1 MGLFDGW
8 QFDPSTY
15 GQGGLLGQLANMTQL
30 AQAPA
35 ASQAGASIFPQPTPD
50 YGQTANVVGSLGQM
64 AVPTFG
70 QADQTALP
78 QNAQPAQYQPPQP
91 QPGIGDRLLAGLQGF
106 GEGGRSG
113 GLIGAFAGS
122 ARGLSEGSAPQNQT
136 EQALVAKGLDRAIAK
151 QVARDP
157 AAMRALLPTLLGNT
171 GQTDDIKEYTFAK
184 REDPSLTFEK
194 FMARKKSVS
203 GEYGMTPIWGTG
215 PDGKPAVLQLGKSGD
230 AKQSVLPQGFSLA
243 RDPIK
248 VEGPTGTTILDPQTR
263 QQVGFIPKDIT
274 AAKIAEAKGEAQGAA
289 QVALPQVLAN
299 AEQTLATIQSIKTDP
314 YRERGTGASSLFN
327 FVPGTGGYDF
337 AQKVEQLKGKT
348 FLEAFQ
354 SLKGGGAITEM
365 EGRKAE
371 NAIARLSVAQ
381 SEGAFMEALNELE
394 TVVKSGIERSKQK
407 AGMTGAN
414 ASPQSSSAPAATG
427 YKVIQVR

>member
-8 QFDPSTY
+8 QFDPATFAP
-15 GQGGLLGQLANMTQL
+15 QGGLLGQLAQWQQL
-30 AQAPA
+30 AQAPT
-35 ASQAGASIFPQPTPD
+35 ASKAGPSGLVPD
-50 YGQTANVVGSLGQM
+50 YGQTANVVGSLGPY

-70 QADQTALP
+70 QADQAALP
-78 QNAQPAQYQPPQP
+78 QNAQPAQYQQQQEPSFL
-91 QPGIGDRLLAGLQGF
+91 DRLSA
-106 GEGGRSG
+106 
-113 GLIGAFAGS
+113 AGS
-122 ARGLSEGSAPQNQT
+122 SFVNSQGLGLVPAISGFATGKPVENQT
-136 EQALVAKGLDRAIAK
+136 VKALVAKGLDPALAET
-151 QVARDP
+151 VARDP
-157 AAMRALLPTLLGNT
+157 ASLRALLPTLMGN
-171 GQTDDIKEYTFAK
+171 GGLTDDIKEYTFAK

-299 AEQTLATIQSIKTDP
+299 AEQTLATIKSIKDDP

-381 SEGAFMEALNELE
+381 SEGAFLEALNELE
-394 TVVKSGIERSKQK
+394 AVVKAGIERSKQK
-407 AGMTGAN
+407 AGIT
-414 ASPQSSSAPAATG
+414 SAPSATSRAPDPLG
-427 YKVIQVR
+427 IR

>member
-230 AKQSVLPQGFSLA
+230 AKQSILPQGFSLA

-263 QQVGFIPKDIT
+263 QPVGFIPKDVAGAAT
-274 AAKIAEAKGEAQGAA
+274 AEKVGEARGTA
-289 QVALPQVLAN
+289 QVQLPSVLAKSQQSVDLIDEMLKHPGRETATGMSRWLDPRN
-299 AEQTLATIQSIKTDP
+299 YLAGTDAANFVSRAEQLQG
-314 YRERGTGASSLFN
+314 R
-327 FVPGTGGYDF
+327 
-337 AQKVEQLKGKT
+337 T
-348 FLEAFQ
+348 FLEAFE
-354 SLKGGGAITEM
+354 SLKGGGAITEI
-365 EGRKAE
+365 EGKKAE
-371 NAIARLSVAQ
+371 SAIARLNRSQ
-381 SEGAFMEALNELE
+381 SDEEYAAALRELR
-394 TVVKSGIERSKQK
+394 GIIV
-407 AGMTGAN
+407 AGMSRARERAGEK
-414 ASPQSSSAPAATG
+414 PAAPSVNSSLKSKYG
-427 YKVIQVR
+427 LD